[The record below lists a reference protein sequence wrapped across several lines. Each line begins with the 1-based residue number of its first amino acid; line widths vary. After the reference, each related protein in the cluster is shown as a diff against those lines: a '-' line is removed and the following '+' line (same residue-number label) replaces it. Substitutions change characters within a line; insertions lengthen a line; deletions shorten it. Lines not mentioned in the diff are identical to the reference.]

1 MNRSNQQKQSIQ
13 TSIDC
18 IDKIKE
24 SWYFTTP
31 KTLYSLCI
39 DSLVHNINII
49 LVKNKQTTKS
59 NNTNSSQ
66 KNLKYYLADTI
77 GTIPQCISQS
87 LIQSYAKYYI
97 DQLGHLER
105 NEFFQITNNNNN
117 NNKNNSNEKQL
128 VSYYDLLLAL
138 ASRPDRVY
146 LNKIEYNQCLHSS
159 STLEQR
165 IRTRIQAD
173 LLSQT
178 DRVQQLISN
187 YFRLYSA
194 TEQQQHQ
201 HQQQTSSSSSSI
213 SDSNNKLILKSVR
226 AQQPTHLDDKE
237 LKLLLKNK
245 HCEHLDICPC
255 FLTNKSVH
263 FINKYSSHNLK
274 FLRLKNCCDWSKK
287 LAANNNNNNMID
299 PNENEDDPS
308 DEQDENDLDNSDNNS
323 NDEENDYLSDQNE
336 SDLDTDLKCY
346 FNTILN
352 NYEAKDQINDETDSD
367 EDGNDDFDQFD
378 VYIEE
383 YLNKHKI
390 DSETDSDSEHK
401 NKRRRHHHYHHH
413 RYKRNKSVQP
423 TSFSPPSAQDD
434 SNDLENFLINN
445 NLTRYNTNISSSNSN
460 HRRRR
465 RNKKLKQNKHKK
477 SKKSKTICKLFKLNR
492 KARLCRKSLR
502 IKLNSILNK
511 NKQQQQHINQ
521 EQQATTSN
529 DSCDREANSL
539 IKWLVQSTI
548 KNNNNNTNNQL
559 NETLNSNSLSLIEQ
573 IKQRAALLA
582 ETKMIDKV
590 SISSSNCGD
599 DCGVDKTT
607 QDTQNNNNTLT
618 SINDQEE
625 EYEREEK
632 NREINSSSSSL
643 SNSLFTSSSSSSSS
657 SYSSTDSS
665 DYDDDDVGESIVKN
679 SKKSHHENHQKST
692 SPITMIQSLAA
703 KAFKFKLKNSNSF
716 VHLASQLRND
726 EKKQKSKSNLK
737 SKYNRL
743 LKHYKSFKSEENETI
758 TSAATA
764 ATTTTTSKNSNNLF
778 SLFKYWM
785 LKKRSKTSNETLIE
799 SAETK
804 ESSNK
809 KKLQHL
815 IHLMEK
821 TKRRNKL
828 EKNFNSFTRS
838 LQIESFHLVNLKYL
852 SLRNLGSNVIDIKI
866 LNNLLKHNMPSLT
879 YLDISNCCLNQM
891 YKLTTAD
898 QPKLIGLLDGL
909 LALKSK
915 LTHLIMADLNVDDI
929 QANFKYLLQM
939 KQIKYLDISNCREK
953 PPINQFKNASVQLA
967 KLVYHLNNLNHL
979 DISGTNLGGSSFF
992 KEQEEIEYIKKKLF
1006 EDLIDE
1012 FNDYKRVK
1020 FDDIKTIK
1028 SDIAGL
1034 MFLNNEE
1041 KCLKFL
1047 GCFSCDNGVPG
1058 RSHIPAQRIAG
1069 EDCEQ
1074 NLYTSLEVYVDDRP
1088 LFVLDA
1094 LNHLFEA
1101 YRDELVEEKL
1111 FGGHLI
1117 MLTMEKN
1124 LGNSRIQ
1131 ISGSA
1136 SLFYVL
1142 KYWKEENVQLP
1153 PFYLKRLIQTV
1164 ITGMEEH
1171 IDEPAV

>member
-1 MNRSNQQKQSIQ
+1 MNRRNQQQKQSIQ

-24 SWYFTTP
+24 SWYFSTP

-49 LVKNKQTTKS
+49 LVKNKQTKS
-59 NNTNSSQ
+59 NNNNNNNTNSSKQ
-66 KNLKYYLADTI
+66 LKYCLADTI

-105 NEFFQITNNNNN
+105 NEFFQITNNNRQNN
-117 NNKNNSNEKQL
+117 NNNNNSNEKQL

-146 LNKIEYNQCLHSS
+146 LNKIEYNQCLHAS

-165 IRTRIQAD
+165 IRTRIQTD

-194 TEQQQHQ
+194 TG
-201 HQQQTSSSSSSI
+201 QQTS

-287 LAANNNNNNMID
+287 STNNNMID
-299 PNENEDDPS
+299 PSDENEDPS

-323 NDEENDYLSDQNE
+323 NDDDEEDDYLSDQNE

-352 NYEAKDQINDETDSD
+352 NYEAKDQINDETDGD
-367 EDGNDDFDQFD
+367 EDGDDFDQFD
-378 VYIEE
+378 VYLEE

-401 NKRRRHHHYHHH
+401 NKRRCHHHHHH
-413 RYKRNKSVQP
+413 HNRFKRNKSVQSA
-423 TSFSPPSAQDD
+423 SFSPPSAQDD

-460 HRRRR
+460 HHHRR
-465 RNKKLKQNKHKK
+465 RNKKLKQYKHKK

-511 NKQQQQHINQ
+511 NKQQQINQ
-521 EQQATTSN
+521 EQQQATTSN

-548 KNNNNNTNNQL
+548 KKNTTNQL

-599 DCGVDKTT
+599 DCVVVDKTT
-607 QDTQNNNNTLT
+607 QDTQNINNTLT

-625 EYEREEK
+625 EYEEE

-643 SNSLFTSSSSSSSS
+643 SLFTSSSSSS

-665 DYDDDDVGESIVKN
+665 DYDDDEPIVRN
-679 SKKSHHENHQKST
+679 SKSSHENLQKSS

-726 EKKQKSKSNLK
+726 ETKQKSKSNLK

-758 TSAATA
+758 TAAAAAA
-764 ATTTTTSKNSNNLF
+764 ATTSKHNKNNLF

-785 LKKRSKTSNETLIE
+785 LKKRSKTSHENLSE
-799 SAETK
+799 SLETK

-828 EKNFNSFTRS
+828 EKNFNSLTRS

-879 YLDISNCCLNQM
+879 YLDISNCCVNQM
-891 YKLTTAD
+891 YKLTTTD
-898 QPKLIGLLDGL
+898 QPQLIGLLDGL

-915 LTHLIMADLNVDDI
+915 LTHLLMADLNVDDI

-967 KLVYHLNNLNHL
+967 KIVYHLNNLNHL

-992 KEQEEIEYIKKKLF
+992 KEQEEIDYIKKKLY

-1012 FNDYKRVK
+1012 LNDYKRVK

-1058 RSHIPAQRIAG
+1058 RTHIPAERIAG